1 MKSLSIL
8 LSVALVSLCAFAQSD
23 AQPDTHAHKAVN
35 TAAPKSEA
43 QKSFET
49 IVGRNTVSKNVSKG
63 VLKGSDGVVAVLC

>member
-35 TAAPKSEA
+35 TAAPKSEVA
-43 QKSFET
+43 RSFERLAEHFT
-49 IVGRNTVSKNVSKG
+49 ARP
-63 VLKGSDGVVAVLC
+63 AAARRR